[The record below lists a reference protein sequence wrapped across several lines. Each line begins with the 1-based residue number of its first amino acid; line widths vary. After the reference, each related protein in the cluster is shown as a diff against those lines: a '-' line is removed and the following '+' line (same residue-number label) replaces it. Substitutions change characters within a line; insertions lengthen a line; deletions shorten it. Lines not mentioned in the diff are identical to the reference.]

1 LSSAETRYLKINFDE
16 ILGKL
21 REYAKSKAAKYQ
33 ARAIV
38 LAGSLA
44 KGRYTGTSDADIL
57 VVADNVPENVLERY
71 ALYAEPKM
79 PIDVE
84 PRVYTTQELV
94 TKIRQGDRFV
104 LESLEVGIPLYGE
117 QFLNDLK
124 QSLRQ
129 ESRKQLRV
137 L

>member
-1 LSSAETRYLKINFDE
+1 LSSAGARYLKINFDE

-21 REYAKSKAAKYQ
+21 REYAKSKAANHQ
-33 ARAIV
+33 TRAIV
-38 LAGSLA
+38 LTGSLA

-57 VVADNVPENVLERY
+57 VVADNVPIYVLERY

-79 PIDVE
+79 PIDVQ
-84 PRVYTTQELV
+84 PRVYTTEELI

-124 QSLRQ
+124 QSLRKTRHAS
-129 ESRKQLRV
+129 ERRA
-137 L
+137 

>member
-1 LSSAETRYLKINFDE
+1 MSSAETRYLKINFDE

-21 REYAKSKAAKYQ
+21 RKYAKSKAANHQ
-33 ARAIV
+33 TRAIV
-38 LAGSLA
+38 LTGSLA

-57 VVADNVPENVLERY
+57 VVADNVPANVLERY
-71 ALYAEPKM
+71 TIYAEPKM

-84 PRVYTTQELV
+84 PRVYKTEELI

-104 LESLEVGIPLYGE
+104 LESLETGIPLHGG

-124 QSLRQ
+124 QSLRKTRHAP
-129 ESRKQLRV
+129 ESRT
-137 L
+137 